1 MVVLAL
7 SQSTKNKLVSV
18 SAICGVLL
26 SILNLSN
33 ATKNQKDAFSSFVQ
47 SYFTK
52 AKCAIYYIFAAYNLC
67 DDNMLKMAMGCF
79 AVLLSI
85 NALIGLSLLYKL
97 YGMGV
102 KNSVVIENLVESTE
116 EQAPS
121 EKPHN
126 SRIPAVLV

>member
-1 MVVLAL
+1 M
-7 SQSTKNKLVSV
+7 
-18 SAICGVLL
+18 SAICGVLI

-52 AKCAIYYIFAAYNLC
+52 AKYAIYYIFATYHLC

-79 AVLLSI
+79 AVFLSI
-85 NALIGLSLLYKL
+85 NAFIGLDLLYKL
-97 YGMGV
+97 YGKGV
-102 KNSVVIENLVESTE
+102 KNSVVIENLMENTE
-116 EQAPS
+116 EQANG
-121 EKPHN
+121 KKQHN